1 MGSLILVTGGA
12 RSGKTRFA
20 LRLAD
25 RLPAPRIY
33 VATAE
38 AGDEEMASRIARHR
52 AERAPNWHTL
62 ELPLGLDTHIAV
74 SSNDGDTVL
83 IDCLSVWLSNELLA
97 VHDWSDAGDASSAV
111 LSASV
116 SREAEERLLSM
127 VERFAQFGAE
137 RAGVTIVVTNEVGS
151 GIVPAFPLGRLYRD
165 ILGRANQ
172 LVAARAAP
180 VYLVVAGIGVD
191 LRRLEAGLAD

>member
-1 MGSLILVTGGA
+1 
-12 RSGKTRFA
+12 
-20 LRLAD
+20 
-25 RLPAPRIY
+25 
-33 VATAE
+33 
-38 AGDEEMASRIARHR
+38 
-52 AERAPNWHTL
+52 
-62 ELPLGLDTHIAV
+62 
-74 SSNDGDTVL
+74 
-83 IDCLSVWLSNELLA
+83 
-97 VHDWSDAGDASSAV
+97 
-111 LSASV
+111 V

-172 LVAARAAP
+172 LVAARAAA

>member
-52 AERAPNWHTL
+52 AERAPSWHTL

-97 VHDWSDAGDASSAV
+97 GHDWSDAGDTSSAV
-111 LSASV
+111 LTASV
-116 SREAEERLLSM
+116 SREAEERLMSM
-127 VERFAQFGAE
+127 VGRFAQFGTE

-172 LVAARAAP
+172 LVAARAAA